1 MLEHTKKLVQLHGQ
15 VRLGHRWPTSHAQL
29 RARIT
34 SKCGRF
40 WDNVTHSG
48 SVDISRFGLTVTSVQ
63 YTFVD
68 PIFVW
73 LQQCGKLLKLGKKLY
88 FEPKVLRDSAGDE
101 LFGSGVQF
109 GYLLRAARNSI
120 PHDALTALMNLSWDE
135 GDTDIAARGACPIC
149 LQVMNTNTGNENAVG
164 LLGYLPKIEVSAVDK
179 TTKDFSRASL
189 HVMQTVIGAILS
201 CIEAHARHGF
211 TGHFIFTN
219 CICDLKSVFV
229 I

>member
-1 MLEHTKKLVQLHGQ
+1 MLEHTKKLVHASGQ
-15 VRLGHRWPTSHAQL
+15 VRLGHRWPTSHAKL
-29 RARIT
+29 RGRIAA
-34 SKCGRF
+34 KCGRF

-48 SVDISRFGLTVTSVQ
+48 SVDISGFGLTVTSVQ

-73 LQQCGKLLKLGKKLY
+73 LQQCDKLLKLGKKLY

-109 GYLLRAARNSI
+109 DYLLRAARNSI
-120 PHDALTALMNLSWDE
+120 PHDALAALMNLSWDE
-135 GDTDIAARGACPIC
+135 GDTDMAARGACPIC

-179 TTKDFSRASL
+179 TTKEYSRASL
-189 HVMQTVIGAILS
+189 HVLQTVIGAILS
-201 CIEAHARHGF
+201 CIEVHARHGF
-211 TGHFIFTN
+211 TGV
-219 CICDLKSVFV
+219 LKPVFV
-229 I
+229 F